1 MEDNRIIAERF
12 ISILRDRIGSE
23 SGRDIILKMVDGM
36 DAEGVHGLISD
47 CEDMVRFRDFLTEEE
62 ARSIV
67 GELTNFDGSHGG
79 HWADPESMFSALDA
93 LRIPYETE
101 GEYNRWAFFAVM
113 NMIWSDEWGVLRNYA
128 TDEQETRVCAELAVA
143 RLEDLDRVFSVR
155 KYFNV

>member
-12 ISILRDRIGSE
+12 ISILRDRIGSD
-23 SGRDIILKMVDGM
+23 SGRDIVLKMVEGM
-36 DAEGVHGLISD
+36 DGDSVQGLVAD
-47 CEDMVRFRDFLTEEE
+47 CEDMVRFRDYLTEDE
-62 ARSIV
+62 ARRIS
-67 GELTNFDGSHGG
+67 GELVNFDGSHGG
-79 HWADPESMFSALDA
+79 HWSDPESMFGALDA

-128 TDEQETRVCAELAVA
+128 SDEQETRVCAELAVA

-155 KYFNV
+155 KYFNI